1 MWELQAKEGNDGFKS
16 LKSILE
22 IKNLHPE
29 VSLQPIN
36 KYFLLYFKS

>member
-16 LKSILE
+16 LTCILE
-22 IKNLHPE
+22 INSLDSE

-36 KYFLLYFKS
+36 TYFLLYFKI